1 MKIFFDLECKKGTF
15 ICTYLLQ
22 KKKKFQTAPIFFVS
36 HTPLVAVHAPHFWQE
51 KKIKD
56 MYSSETPVSS

>member
-1 MKIFFDLECKKGTF
+1 MF

-56 MYSSETPVSS
+56 M